1 MGSDVMMNRATGAA
15 HTAHRDQY
23 NAAAA
28 DARRTMTALTAHGG
42 RTARPADPW
51 VGRQLANL
59 RAALLSG
66 RGQMCPHI
74 GTAPRVIHAA
84 VWAPGRLVCPGC
96 VSTLTPD
103 PAEDATCDRCRRTA
117 DPIHPTV
124 AQSGPLLL
132 TFGLCGPCLT
142 RTGRAAA

>member
-1 MGSDVMMNRATGAA
+1 MMNRATGAA

-96 VSTLTPD
+96 VSTLTPTRPKTP
-103 PAEDATCDRCRRTA
+103 PA
-117 DPIHPTV
+117 
-124 AQSGPLLL
+124 
-132 TFGLCGPCLT
+132 
-142 RTGRAAA
+142 TGAAAPPTRSTPPSPSPGRCC